1 MRAGFDTYHKPY
13 SLPVDQGATNL
24 RIWTIANQKG
34 GVGKTTTVVALAGLL
49 AEQGARV
56 LMLDLDPHGSL
67 TSYFG
72 HNPDTLAIGSFNLFG
87 DQPLASREAV
97 KSLLL
102 PVGDSSIKLIGAS
115 PALATVERRA
125 PGRDGMGLR
134 VSRAIAAVWEDFDY
148 ALIDTPPVLGALMI
162 NALAASE
169 QLLIP
174 VQTEFL
180 ALKGLERMVRT
191 MAMVTRSLQKNLP
204 YLIIPTMF
212 DRRTQA
218 AISSL
223 RTLRN
228 QYTET
233 IWAGMIP
240 VDTKLRDASRAGLL
254 PSKSDPNGRAVTAYR
269 ALLKLLLST
278 QEQRLRA

>member
-1 MRAGFDTYHKPY
+1 VPGELAAGKQEANN
-13 SLPVDQGATNL
+13 V
-24 RIWTIANQKG
+24 RIWTVANQKG

-49 AEQGARV
+49 AERGARV

-72 HNPDTLAIGSFNLFG
+72 YNPDVLAIGSFNLFG
-87 DQPLASREAV
+87 DEPLATREAV
-97 KSLLL
+97 KALIL
-102 PVGDSSIKLIGAS
+102 PAGDTGISLIGAS

-148 ALIDTPPVLGALMI
+148 AVIDTPPVLGALMI

-174 VQTEFL
+174 TQTEFL

-191 MAMVTRSLQKNLP
+191 MSMVTRSLQKNLP
-204 YLIIPTMF
+204 YLIVPTMF

-218 AISSL
+218 AVTSL

-228 QYTET
+228 TYTET
-233 IWAGMIP
+233 IWASMIP
-240 VDTKLRDASRAGLL
+240 VDTKLRDASRAGVL
-254 PSKSDPNGRAVTAYR
+254 PSKLDPNGRAVQAYG
-269 ALLKLLLST
+269 ALLKVLLAAP
-278 QEQRLRA
+278 EQRLRA

>member
-1 MRAGFDTYHKPY
+1 LLEFQRVSG
-13 SLPVDQGATNL
+13 V
-24 RIWTIANQKG
+24 RIWTVANQKG

-49 AEQGARV
+49 AERGARV
-56 LMLDLDPHGSL
+56 LLLDLDPHGSL

-72 HNPDTLAIGSFNLFG
+72 YNPDTLATGSFNLFL
-87 DQPLASREAV
+87 DQPATAREAV
-97 KSLLL
+97 RALMM
-102 PVGDSSIKLIGAS
+102 PAGDTGIQVIGAS

-134 VSRAIAAVWEDFDY
+134 VSRALAAVWDDFDY
-148 ALIDTPPVLGALMI
+148 VLIDTPPVLGALMI

-169 QLLIP
+169 QLLVP

-191 MAMVTRSLQKNLP
+191 LAMVTRSLQKTLP
-204 YLIIPTMF
+204 YLIVPTMF

-218 AISSL
+218 SVTSL
-223 RTLRN
+223 RQLRN
-228 QYTET
+228 DYTDR
-233 IWAGMIP
+233 IWPGMVP
-240 VDTKLRDASRAGLL
+240 VDTKLRDASRAGVL
-254 PSKSDPNGRAVTAYR
+254 PSRFEPEGRAVQAYR
-269 ALLKLLLST
+269 ALLKVLMAA